1 MTENQTKTGL
11 ALALDDWRAL
21 INDDW
26 RSLAIALYMVLVGY
40 GVLVGI
46 PVISTAWVTKLGFT
60 EIEVGRVAGM
70 DLGGLSAGAIVTAWV
85 INYFNRKLLVLAG
98 IALAVFANGMCLEY
112 VDYNSVLWLRFLA
125 GFGSGIYT
133 AVAVATFGMSVR
145 PALAYN
151 LMLFSFAFSQALEM
165 RILPNL
171 SMN

>member
-46 PVISTAWVTKLGFT
+46 PVISTAWVTKLGFS

-85 INYFNRKLLVLAG
+85 IN
-98 IALAVFANGMCLEY
+98 
-112 VDYNSVLWLRFLA
+112 
-125 GFGSGIYT
+125 
-133 AVAVATFGMSVR
+133 
-145 PALAYN
+145 
-151 LMLFSFAFSQALEM
+151 
-165 RILPNL
+165 
-171 SMN
+171 